1 MSALFFVKIYKG
13 ENYMAKTKLGKDFK
27 LNGTACWAHTDSPE
41 TYEGNEL
48 GYSIMVQL
56 ESDEKTEAF
65 KNALEEYFNEV
76 VDQLEKKPNR
86 KVPMN
91 LSVKEDKEYGECFK
105 AKTKHEYKNKQTGEL
120 IKKKLAVFDKYGE
133 PLPLGTKIGNGSKV
147 QVAVTASPYVMN
159 AKNYGITLR
168 LNAVLVKDLKEYG
181 NGSADSYGFDI
192 EDKGEVA
199 DTDDVEW

>member
-1 MSALFFVKIYKG
+1 
-13 ENYMAKTKLGKDFK
+13 
-27 LNGTACWAHTDSPE
+27 
-41 TYEGNEL
+41 
-48 GYSIMVQL
+48 
-56 ESDEKTEAF
+56 
-65 KNALEEYFNEV
+65 
-76 VDQLEKKPNR
+76 
-86 KVPMN
+86 MN

-133 PLPLGTKIGNGSKV
+133 PLPIGTKIGNGSKV

-199 DTDDVEW
+199 NTDDVEW